1 MIEKYA
7 LQNAI
12 KFNGKCDSKAIIGKV
27 LQENPNLKNNMKELM
42 QKINNTVKE
51 INKLALN
58 QQIKRLKEIAPELLE
73 ERKEE
78 RKDLKEL
85 PNVKNKVVMR
95 IAPSPSGPLHI
106 GHVCNY
112 IFNSEYC
119 KRYKGDFIVRIDD
132 TNADNIYK
140 PAYKMI
146 EDDSKWLCNNINK
159 VVCQS
164 DFMGSYYDAI
174 EKLIEL
180 NKAYVCECSGDE
192 FREYIKK
199 RKACPCRNKKDHTN
213 RFAKMFSE
221 YKPGEAIVRIKTNLR
236 DKNPAMID
244 FGLARIKET
253 IHPKT
258 SKNYRVWPLLN
269 LAVAVCDKELKITHA
284 VRGKDQQ
291 DGVKKERIIC
301 DYLNWNKPEI
311 IYFGMINF
319 EGMELSKTK
328 IKLAIERNEF
338 DSWED
343 IRLPF
348 LAALRK
354 RGYKAEALRRFALDL
369 GLTEN
374 DKTVDKDE
382 FFKLLN
388 YHQKQIIEKSFRYF
402 MVVDPIEIK
411 LDIKKE
417 IELDLHPESK
427 KGGRKLK
434 INKRLFI
441 SKIDFDSLK
450 KDYVYRFMD
459 LCNFTLDKK
468 IKFHSETYDEYKS
481 LKNKG
486 GILHYLPYDD
496 YKVKVRFENNLL
508 KDAIIENKLKNGE
521 IFQAERMGFFV
532 YYDKEILFCCR

>member
-1 MIEKYA
+1 M
-7 LQNAI
+7 AI
-12 KFNGKCDSKAIIGKV
+12 KNQDFV
-27 LQENPNLKNNMKELM
+27 L
-42 QKINNTVKE
+42 I
-51 INKLALN
+51 
-58 QQIKRLKEIAPELLE
+58 
-73 ERKEE
+73 
-78 RKDLKEL
+78 
-85 PNVKNKVVMR
+85 
-95 IAPSPSGPLHI
+95 
-106 GHVCNY
+106 
-112 IFNSEYC
+112 
-119 KRYKGDFIVRIDD
+119 DFI
-132 TNADNIYK
+132 
-140 PAYKMI
+140 
-146 EDDSKWLCNNINK
+146 
-159 VVCQS
+159 
-164 DFMGSYYDAI
+164 
-174 EKLIEL
+174 
-180 NKAYVCECSGDE
+180 
-192 FREYIKK
+192 
-199 RKACPCRNKKDHTN
+199 
-213 RFAKMFSE
+213 
-221 YKPGEAIVRIKTNLR
+221 
-236 DKNPAMID
+236 
-244 FGLARIKET
+244 ARIKET

-417 IELDLHPESK
+417 ILNDDWNSPESVSDEDFIISE
-427 KGGRKLK
+427 REWDNPNH
-434 INKRLFI
+434 IFFDVLF
-441 SKIDFDSLK
+441 
-450 KDYVYRFMD
+450 Y
-459 LCNFTLDKK
+459 
-468 IKFHSETYDEYKS
+468 
-481 LKNKG
+481 KNKEHFG
-486 GILHYLPYDD
+486 DEDWEDGSFTYEIINIDD
-496 YKVKVRFENNLL
+496 LT
-508 KDAIIENKLKNGE
+508 
-521 IFQAERMGFFV
+521 
-532 YYDKEILFCCR
+532 